1 MNRKDVA
8 NILYTIKDP
17 EIPTLSIVDLGI
29 VTDIQVQKNRVDVVL
44 TPTFSG
50 CPALKVM
57 EEMVEEKLLKQ
68 DEIDQ
73 VNVNTRFDH
82 QWTSDMISEQ
92 GKKDIKKIGLAPPK
106 KSCGGITWDFIE
118 EVDCPKCGSPQT
130 VLKNPFGPTLCRSIH
145 HCENLLETFEAIKT
159 VH

>member
-92 GKKDIKKIGLAPPK
+92 GKKRHQKNRIGAAKKILRW
-106 KSCGGITWDFIE
+106 S
-118 EVDCPKCGSPQT
+118 
-130 VLKNPFGPTLCRSIH
+130 
-145 HCENLLETFEAIKT
+145 NLGFYRRG
-159 VH
+159 